1 MENWSGVTFNFDNRL
16 ATKTDLQ
23 MQSLPNYDGSL
34 DMSFNSL
41 LSTDL
46 AKNTFY
52 FQSGLAYSGSQL
64 KSYAGSITYSLT
76 YYGATSAG
84 MLLYTQHWIFTNFTN
99 FSESKKTPDIIL
111 EGGGHVLMFF
121 SGQKVILM

>member
-84 MLLYTQHWIFTNFTN
+84 MLLYTQHWILL
-99 FSESKKTPDIIL
+99 IL
-111 EGGGHVLMFF
+111 PTFQSLRRPPI
-121 SGQKVILM
+121 SSWKVEDMCLCSFQDKR

>member
-1 MENWSGVTFNFDNRL
+1 MENWSGVTFNFDNRM

-23 MQSLPNYDGSL
+23 MQSLPNYNGAL

-52 FQSGLAYSGSQL
+52 FQSGPAYSGSHI
-64 KSYAGSITYSLT
+64 KSYAGSITYNIT
-76 YYGATSAG
+76 YSGPTSAG
-84 MLLYTQHWIFTNFTN
+84 KKISWHPKFTY
-99 FSESKKTPDIIL
+99 
-111 EGGGHVLMFF
+111 
-121 SGQKVILM
+121 